1 MDILLHPKVLTKDKN
16 CAIIIKLSNGNERKL
31 RKRRE
36 IAKTKGYSIS
46 KTLKNFQKVLDKEDE
61 VWYNKEVAALK
72 SAAMEESE
80 SLHLE
85 N

>member
-1 MDILLHPKVLTKDKN
+1 MDILLHPKVLTKGKN

-46 KTLKNFQKVLDKEDE
+46 KTFEKTFKKCLTKRTRCGIIKKLR
-61 VWYNKEVAALK
+61 
-72 SAAMEESE
+72 
-80 SLHLE
+80 H
-85 N
+85 